1 MNRHDNRIISGI
13 VSFIGIDYNLLKKSG
28 EDNIAK
34 FYLSGFLVLVIFAL
48 SFFSVFYAFDLM
60 FHRWYAEFLLATFF
74 SLTFL
79 TIYLL
84 LIQTFSKETLPASYK
99 VTFFSTSNITRICFV
114 FMISFLMA
122 QPLKIFLL
130 SDELDSDITNYK
142 NDLYNNFLTRT
153 NQLYQKDLRKLNQ
166 EKLRYIQLSDA
177 AAIDKLDER
186 MADIHTVMQT
196 DQEEAQGEIDHSDFF
211 LKRIAFAGKY
221 PQSWFICLMV
231 MFIFG
236 LPVYLIYSISDNSKY
251 YTEKR
256 NHDHELVWRK
266 YQEFKLHYS
275 GIFQTRYRVN
285 VEFTELYEDPPFNRV
300 KKPEPTY
307 LKTADLTEKIINHG
321 L

>member
-211 LKRIAFAGKY
+211 LKRIAFCREIPAV
-221 PQSWFICLMV
+221 MV
-231 MFIFG
+231 H
-236 LPVYLIYSISDNSKY
+236 LPDGDVHFWLTRLFDLFPSPITVNIIPKKGTMITNWSGGNI
-251 YTEKR
+251 R
-256 NHDHELVWRK
+256 NLNCIIAAS
-266 YQEFKLHYS
+266 FKHV
-275 GIFQTRYRVN
+275 IV
-285 VEFTELYEDPPFNRV
+285 
-300 KKPEPTY
+300 
-307 LKTADLTEKIINHG
+307 
-321 L
+321 